1 MYLLDTGR
9 RFSQLTRS
17 AKTLFGLIFLL
28 GTTMDENQIDEE
40 ALFSNDPE
48 SELFPSLLERMLLI
62 YAALVIDTEEE
73 EMLNDISDAFET
85 DFHDAE
91 TRLLDFEQKL
101 IERHYREA
109 NIAELEFFPDEDP
122 ARAEIKHRL
131 AIKKIVAFFSYEDED
146 KPAGENSELAEA
158 LASIDGEAR
167 QMLETLQADP
177 EEGIEKVDMLLALW
191 EVQALQSLYPDLF
204 EESLEES

>member
-1 MYLLDTGR
+1 
-9 RFSQLTRS
+9 
-17 AKTLFGLIFLL
+17 
-28 GTTMDENQIDEE
+28 MDENQIDEE

-109 NIAELEFFPDEDP
+109 NIAELEFFPDEEKQVEGKGGVEEKSTT
-122 ARAEIKHRL
+122 A
-131 AIKKIVAFFSYEDED
+131 VGS
-146 KPAGENSELAEA
+146 
-158 LASIDGEAR
+158 
-167 QMLETLQADP
+167 LQ
-177 EEGIEKVDMLLALW
+177 IE
-191 EVQALQSLYPDLF
+191 QSV
-204 EESLEES
+204 